1 MIHELRMI
9 FFFSRLEEKG
19 QTGRGEK
26 EEEICIEIIH
36 GRQNLKYYLTHS
48 REKKEVTPILNS

>member
-1 MIHELRMI
+1 
-9 FFFSRLEEKG
+9 LEEKG